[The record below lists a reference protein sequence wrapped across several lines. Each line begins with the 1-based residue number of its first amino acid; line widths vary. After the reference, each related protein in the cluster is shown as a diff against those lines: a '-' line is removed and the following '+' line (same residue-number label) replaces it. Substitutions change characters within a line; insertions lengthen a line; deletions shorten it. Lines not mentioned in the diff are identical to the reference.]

1 MQERTVTLLAQV
13 PSIHERLAGL
23 RGIDR
28 SDDSPG
34 ATRFV
39 LFALAALLLA
49 GAFIAARRRQQRLA
63 DLRETGAVGPVS
75 LAGTP
80 VTLSWR
86 SGTARHTAS
95 GRIVSASRS
104 LLRIRLEAADDGVP
118 ALRPGDEARI
128 FASDTGGPI
137 TILRAVLSPPAED
150 GVACDD
156 SDLRFTVLERTRTL
170 DMRQNR
176 RVSVTLPG
184 EIRQAGG
191 EDDGGAGPPRPVR
204 ISNLSTDGAEIRMAG
219 DPPALGDR
227 LQLSF
232 DLSEDG
238 GIPLA
243 VLARVAWSRADSP
256 VLARAGLAFLGQDD
270 RQRFLIAEHLD
281 GIAAG
286 PETRP
291 ITAGPTPRQPG

>member
-28 SDDSPG
+28 ADDSPG

-39 LFALAALLLA
+39 LLALAALLLV

-63 DLRETGAVGPVS
+63 DLRGTGAVGPVS

-86 SGTARHTAS
+86 SDTARRTAS
-95 GRIVSASRS
+95 GRIVSESRS
-104 LLRIRLEAADDGVP
+104 LLRVRLEAADDGIP
-118 ALRPGDEARI
+118 ALRPGEEARI

-137 TILRAVLSPPAED
+137 TILQVVLAKPGDD
-150 GVACDD
+150 GARCDD
-156 SDLRFTVLERTRTL
+156 ADLRFTVRERTRTL

-176 RVSVTLPG
+176 RVPVTLPG
-184 EIRQAGG
+184 EVRQAGG

-204 ISNLSTDGAEIRMAG
+204 LSNLSTEGAEIRMAG
-219 DPPALGDR
+219 DPPVLGDR
-227 LQLSF
+227 LRLRF

-256 VLARAGLAFLGQDD
+256 VTSRAGLAFLGQDD

-291 ITAGPTPRQPG
+291 AAAGPALR